1 MTEYERWLN
10 QPLDD
15 PDLTEEL
22 QSIQGQ
28 EEEINDRFYMDLEFG
43 TAGLRGVIGA
53 GTNRM
58 NVYTVRKATQG
69 LANYLLKHANGK
81 PQSVAIAHDSRNKGV
96 LFCQQS
102 AAVLAANG
110 YPDPSHTARQLEQE
124 DIGGD
129 VLLLTMEDRQKS
141 QIWETFENAPHVF
154 TLREYAGESGDVPA
168 LYGQPLAVYS
178 QCYTELELL
187 LRKVVVRLNEEEEL

>member
-1 MTEYERWLN
+1 MIRYKKVIFVDTSDNCRAPMAELILKRKFLTN
-10 QPLDD
+10 PLA
-15 PDLTEEL
+15 E
-22 QSIQGQ
+22 
-28 EEEINDRFYMDLEFG
+28 
-43 TAGLRGVIGA
+43 
-53 GTNRM
+53 
-58 NVYTVRKATQG
+58 
-69 LANYLLKHANGK
+69 
-81 PQSVAIAHDSRNKGV
+81 
-96 LFCQQS
+96 
-102 AAVLAANG
+102 AVLAANG